1 MSHRLLRLSRLAFL
15 LPALLL
21 SGCDG
26 ATPAGKTED
35 VVARV
40 PFAPGE
46 RLVYAIQDTTGTR
59 LGTGTLS
66 VAQQDGHLSLRQSY
80 EETSPP
86 AGLPPSVDGGAVEVD
101 AKTLRPLSGTRQIAR
116 RDGNAAPVDAYTWTY
131 GESDGKDVLRATAVK
146 HGKSPSQKDITLR
159 DHYYDNESS
168 LWLWRTLDFVE
179 GYDKFYVSANP
190 VEQEQQTVNLSI
202 RQRETVE
209 VPAGKFEAWRLLF
222 RSGRAVRTAWV
233 NVAAPHEVVKWDN
246 GDVIFALESSTRP

>member
-1 MSHRLLRLSRLAFL
+1 MSHRLLRLSRLAL
-15 LPALLL
+15 LVPALFLA
-21 SGCDG
+21 GCDG
-26 ATPAGKTED
+26 ATPAGNIED
-35 VVARV
+35 VVAQV

-46 RLVYAIQDTTGTR
+46 RLVYGIQDAAGTR
-59 LGTGTLS
+59 LGTGMLS
-66 VAQQDGHLSLRQSY
+66 VVLLDGHLSLRQTY
-80 EETSPP
+80 EEASPP
-86 AGLPPSVDGGAVEVD
+86 AGLPPSVDGGSVQVD

-116 RDGNAAPVDAYTWTY
+116 RQGNVAPVDGYTWTY
-131 GESDGKDVLRATAVK
+131 GEVNGKDVLRTTAVK
-146 HGKSPSQKDITLR
+146 HGKSPSLKDITLR

-179 GYDKFYVSANP
+179 GYDKFYVSANA

-246 GDVIFALESSTRP
+246 GDVIFALESASR